1 MELNGFFNMWYIIKC
16 KYCKNCLCARRQ
28 VNRQHKRYVH
38 LDTIVGFVG
47 RVLLQIV
54 SFAFALFAYA
64 FLAYFFFSGIL
75 HYDVLS
81 QDTYC
86 MLFVSGGAFILYV
99 ERNVQKFLFL
109 TVESSSTDSK

>member
-1 MELNGFFNMWYIIKC
+1 MWYIVKC
-16 KYCKNCLCARRQ
+16 KYCQNCLCSRRRVKERSKQ
-28 VNRQHKRYVH
+28 YVH
-38 LDTIVGFVG
+38 LNAVIGVVG

-54 SFAFALFAYA
+54 SFVFAFFVYV

-81 QDTYC
+81 QDIYC

-109 TVESSSTDSK
+109 TVEGSSTDNK